1 MANESPL
8 IHDGGQ
14 CILGFDARNS
24 TFSGTTNVGPSG
36 SGQFC
41 CVTLSTTGNAR
52 MLYLPTSSGLQ
63 IYGVLQNK
71 GSSSQVA
78 DVGIFG
84 ITKVVCANS
93 SIAIGNLVMVS
104 SAGGG
109 VCAYSTVV
117 GNFPIGRALE
127 GAVVGQ
133 VFTMALYG
141 FGAGQQVGN

>member
-8 IHDGGQ
+8 LHDGGQ

-41 CVTLSTTGNAR
+41 AVALSTLTAR
-52 MLYLPTSSGLQ
+52 MVILPASSGVQ

-84 ITKVVCANS
+84 ITKAVCAAS
-93 SIAIGNLVMVS
+93 SIALGQQVMVS
-104 SAGGG
+104 SASGGF
-109 VCAYSTVV
+109 CAYSTVV
-117 GNFPIGRALE
+117 GNFPVGRALE
-127 GAVVGQ
+127 PAVVGQ
-133 VFTMALYG
+133 VFTLALYG
-141 FGAGQQVGN
+141 FGAGQQTGN